1 MAPANVFTTGQIR
14 KLEGIIEFATD
25 LLSKLPTSRDSN
37 SSEVILS
44 DLNHHISSASA
55 LTEKRAVPPTGIAE
69 ELRDVGRRLWNECIK
84 ERRKKDGILSS
95 SSRIQLQARARVLA
109 FLIHAL
115 AKETRNDKEGGRVEE
130 IASMIELSLALAR
143 VCVES
148 SDLDGAL
155 LSMTKAT
162 DYIDRLKM
170 ADDITTEDQDHIQRI
185 EAEYFA
191 MRCALSWKQGCL
203 DVAEHMYAKAD
214 NLLQHVD
221 SSSAERLA
229 DTFHCIGS
237 ELLSKEDYGMALKWL
252 RRALKIIKTQELERL
267 STEGLELRMSIHH
280 ELIQTLLAIDSEEHL
295 EEADNLVSQVESE
308 IGDKPIVLHWKL
320 EILQCFP
327 RELFDADAYASILR
341 RMIRSLTLSDPGLG
355 FLLHG
360 IEELR
365 TRGPRLAVGLMEE
378 LIAKKLIPCGNMN
391 WVGKAVVRRVWMGT
405 MEADTSTGVGD
416 LVRLLDQLTQ
426 EIGQC
431 NVEASTA
438 ALSKLIWKRLDANYA
453 KKQYEECQLWC
464 QTALHPIFSH
474 SCEATQGKFG
484 RRMMRCAILCEDAD
498 SAYTAFNSMP
508 TSIQDEPLTRYLM
521 FKVALMS
528 WNYETGHQCIEVLSK
543 MPDKSQCQ
551 DIIYACVRDAQN
563 AGDRLMTL
571 ETLKA
576 AVETFD
582 MEGSSTANLPSIF
595 RCTIRL
601 IHLIDTP
608 QDEHMDGVP
617 ELTEDTCCMFERAA
631 EHAKLGPIDK
641 EGAKLFTVP
650 ELHWFRKNAYNIGVM
665 KCHVWEPWHLVR
677 IFRVCLIFAACYPPD
692 LPSEDVSGI
701 GLMTARCHFVMAA
714 ALISQ
719 ARTEDKVD
727 EQLQWYLEARSHISE
742 FDAFFSD
749 HVRND
754 PQSGIYPDLL
764 AKMSTLFVFDFESA
778 VSLKQWDDSS
788 EIIRKATVCKDESL
802 YKAMADCLL
811 RSEAPG
817 NVVYGAMRLIIN
829 EIYLLEG
836 FDNTRLAKY
845 IRCLFK
851 AILPLDGGLALQV
864 VEQAVKLAREGSQV
878 QTPFPADDLDY
889 IVAATFNHAVD
900 ISGRGDEGLCQQWVM
915 KALELAE
922 YMDDGGD
929 MRESL
934 LERAAEM
941 RLSKETVL

>member
-1 MAPANVFTTGQIR
+1 MPSMAPANVFTAGQIR

-25 LLSKLPTSRDSN
+25 LLSRLPIPHDS
-37 SSEVILS
+37 SSNEVLLS
-44 DLNHHISSASA
+44 DLNHHISSANA
-55 LTEKRAVPPTGIAE
+55 LTKKQAVPPTHIAE
-69 ELRDVGRRLWNECIK
+69 GLKDVGRRLWNECIR
-84 ERRKKDGILSS
+84 ERRKNDGILSS

-115 AKETRNDKEGGRVEE
+115 AKEPRSDNEGSRVQE

-148 SDLDGAL
+148 SDLNGAL

-170 ADDITTEDQDHIQRI
+170 ADDTTAEDQEQIQRI

-214 NLLQHVD
+214 SLLRHVD

-237 ELLSKEDYGMALKWL
+237 ELLSREDHSMALKWL
-252 RRALKIIKTQELERL
+252 RRALNIIKTQELERL

-280 ELIQTLLAIDSEEHL
+280 ELIQALLAIDSEEHL

-308 IGDKPIVLHWKL
+308 MGDKPIVLHWKL
-320 EILQCFP
+320 EIIQRFP
-327 RELFDADAYASILR
+327 GELFDADEYASILR

-355 FLLHG
+355 LLLHG

-378 LIAKKLIPCGNMN
+378 LIAKKLIPCGNVD

-405 MEADTSTGVGD
+405 MEADTSKAVGD
-416 LVRLLDQLTQ
+416 LVRLLDQLIQ

-438 ALSKLIWKRLDANYA
+438 VFSLIWKRVDASYA
-453 KKQYEECQLWC
+453 KK
-464 QTALHPIFSH
+464 H
-474 SCEATQGKFG
+474 CEATQGKFG
-484 RRMMRCAILCEDAD
+484 RRMMRCAILCENAD
-498 SAYTAFNSMP
+498 SAYTAFNAMP

-528 WNYETGHQCIEVLSK
+528 WNHELGHQCIKYLSE

-563 AGDRLMTL
+563 AGDKLMTL

-595 RCTIRL
+595 RCAIRL
-601 IHLIDTP
+601 IHMIDAP

-617 ELTEDTCCMFERAA
+617 DLAEDTCCMFERAA
-631 EHAKLGPIDK
+631 EHAKLDPKDE

-650 ELHWFRKNAYNIGVM
+650 ELHWFRKNAYNIGVT
-665 KCHVWEPWHLVR
+665 KCHV
-677 IFRVCLIFAACYPPD
+677 
-692 LPSEDVSGI
+692 
-701 GLMTARCHFVMAA
+701 
-714 ALISQ
+714 
-719 ARTEDKVD
+719 
-727 EQLQWYLEARSHISE
+727 
-742 FDAFFSD
+742 
-749 HVRND
+749 
-754 PQSGIYPDLL
+754 
-764 AKMSTLFVFDFESA
+764 
-778 VSLKQWDDSS
+778 
-788 EIIRKATVCKDESL
+788 
-802 YKAMADCLL
+802 
-811 RSEAPG
+811 
-817 NVVYGAMRLIIN
+817 
-829 EIYLLEG
+829 
-836 FDNTRLAKY
+836 
-845 IRCLFK
+845 
-851 AILPLDGGLALQV
+851 
-864 VEQAVKLAREGSQV
+864 
-878 QTPFPADDLDY
+878 
-889 IVAATFNHAVD
+889 
-900 ISGRGDEGLCQQWVM
+900 
-915 KALELAE
+915 
-922 YMDDGGD
+922 
-929 MRESL
+929 
-934 LERAAEM
+934 
-941 RLSKETVL
+941 